1 MIGCANHAIIDGIA
15 ERCSAT
21 DQRDRDQCGDET
33 ILNRSYTGIVSNEPK
48 KKNIVFMPHSD
59 SVYLETTQV
68 GSTIT
73 GLPAVASNNAQR
85 IRIVLQDGSAD
96 SI

>member
-1 MIGCANHAIIDGIA
+1 MPLLMASPSVVAPPI
-15 ERCSAT
+15 SAT
-21 DQRDRDQCGDET
+21 AISAVMRPYSTAVTPE
-33 ILNRSYTGIVSNEPK
+33 LSLMNL
-48 KKNIVFMPHSD
+48 KNIAFMPHSD
-59 SVYLETTQV
+59 SVYLETTQI

-73 GLPAVASNNAQR
+73 GLPAVASNDAQR